1 MIRRIFTAILT
12 IISVCAMQAEE
23 HYVAHIAVGAHAGMS
38 MSKVTF
44 SPSVPQK
51 FGQGATAGV
60 SLSYAEEKL
69 VGLRAEVNYIQRGWS
84 EDFEESPLNFSRK
97 LHYISVP
104 LLTHINFGSKRC
116 KCIFNLGPEFSLLI
130 GQSTSANFDVY
141 HPADDSRWPSESRM
155 TEQLTTEVRNKFDYG
170 ICAGVGFEF
179 YLTPRRS
186 MYVEARYYYGLGNVY
201 PASKAD
207 TFGASRNMSIA
218 VTLGYNFRLR

>member
-1 MIRRIFTAILT
+1 MIRRIFTAILS
-12 IISVCAMQAEE
+12 IVCAYAMQAEE

-38 MSKVTF
+38 MPKVTF

-51 FGQGATAGV
+51 WGQGATIGV

-69 VGLRAEVNYIQRGWS
+69 VGLRAELNYIQRGWS
-84 EDFEESPLNFSRK
+84 EDFEESPLTFTRK

-116 KCIFNLGPEFSLLI
+116 KCIFNLGPEFSVLV
-130 GQSTSANFDVY
+130 GQSTDSNFDVL
-141 HPADDSRWPSESRM
+141 HPESDSRWPSESRM
-155 TEQLTTEVRNKFDYG
+155 TQQLTMEVRNKFDYG

-179 YLTPRRS
+179 YLTPRQS
-186 MYVEARYYYGLGNVY
+186 IYVEGRYYFGLGNIY
-201 PASKAD
+201 PATKAD
-207 TFGASRNMSIA
+207 VFGASRNMSIA